1 MIRKLI
7 WGSKKSAPPGDASF
21 FEENAEAGADAET
34 GQKPW
39 YDEAID
45 QIRGYGSQ
53 KLEEIVERFDSALP
67 FIERAGFSVTEIEV
81 ELGVNPKLIPHVQAE
96 DVIADEE
103 RALLMEEVA
112 GRRLTATILSSLF
125 RAADFGRR
133 IDFTGY
139 RFFEIEVEV
148 GVIPSVKVKFMPTR
162 RAVQK

>member
-1 MIRKLI
+1 MIRRLFR
-7 WGSKKSAPPGDASF
+7 GGKKGAPTGDASF
-21 FEENAEAGADAET
+21 FEVEAGPEEIAER
-34 GQKPW
+34 KPW
-39 YDEAID
+39 YDDAID

-96 DVIADEE
+96 EVVEGDE

-112 GRRLTATILSSLF
+112 GRRLISTILSSLF

-133 IDFTGY
+133 VDFTGY